1 MIYAVIDTNVL
12 VAALLSKHVD
22 SSTVVIQNHIL
33 DGVVTPLY
41 NAEIFNEYR
50 EVLHR
55 PKLHL
60 PEELINT
67 VLEAIEEKGIML
79 GRTKS
84 EETFPDPKDVVF
96 YEVALSKEGSY
107 LVTGNKRHFP
117 IDPIVITP
125 AELLEILKQQ
135 SL

>member
-41 NAEIFNEYR
+41 NAEIVNEYR

>member
-84 EETFPDPKDVVF
+84 EETFHDPKDVVF